1 MTNILERIVFFAS
14 IFFIIYLLIYATFT
28 FLAVAVGAYRLRIK
42 ERMQMLKNELRHT
55 TIPISIIVPAYN
67 EAAVIIKSVNSLLAL
82 DYQCFEIVV
91 VDDYSND
98 DTSQLLIDAFNMK
111 PYDRP
116 INRVLQCQPHTAVH
130 EQTVDG
136 INLTLIRK
144 LNGGKSDAL
153 NMGINACR
161 YPYFICMD
169 ADSFLQKDSLTKIV
183 QPLLEDDRVVSVGGM
198 ILLSQC
204 VQLED
209 GIAVNYKLPKNIL
222 VSMQA
227 VEYDRTFL
235 GSRILF
241 DTFNGN
247 LIISGA
253 FGLFNKSLVMA
264 AGGYDVSN
272 LGEDMELALKT
283 HVYCRNNSIEYRM
296 RYAPS
301 AVCLTQAP
309 SRLKDL
315 IGQRRRWH
323 IGMFQSMREHW
334 QIFLN
339 LRFGV
344 VSFLSFMYYLLY
356 ELLSPVVEI
365 FGVVAIVLAFYLHLL
380 NVRFMVVFL
389 VLYVLYGVALSLCIY
404 MQHIYQQKFKLS
416 FLDLIKAFF
425 ICMLEFTFF
434 RYLLVFTRLQA
445 FIGYSKHKRKWGTIK
460 RDYEKNFEYK
470 PRETV

>member
-1 MTNILERIVFFAS
+1 MTSFLEYFVLIAG

-28 FLAVAVGAYRLRIK
+28 FMAVAVGAYKLRNQD
-42 ERMQMLKNELRHT
+42 RMRMLKNELKHT
-55 TIPISIIVPAYN
+55 SIPISIIVPAYN
-67 EAAVIIKSVNSLLAL
+67 ESAVIIKSVKSLLAL
-82 DYQCFEIVV
+82 NYQHYEIVV
-91 VDDYSND
+91 VDDYSSD
-98 DTSQLLIDAFNMK
+98 DTSQLLIDEFNMK
-111 PYDRP
+111 PFDRP
-116 INRVLQCQPHTAVH
+116 INRVLECKPHVAVH
-130 EQTVDG
+130 EQKVDDV
-136 INLTLIRK
+136 NLTLIRK

-153 NMGINACR
+153 NMGINACN

-169 ADSFLQKDSLTKIV
+169 ADSFLQRDSLEKIV
-183 QPLLEDDRVVSVGGM
+183 QPILEDDTTVSVGGM
-198 ILLSQC
+198 ILISQC
-204 VQLED
+204 VQIEN
-209 GIAVNYKLPKNIL
+209 GMAVSYKLPSNLL

-253 FGLFNKSLVMA
+253 FGLFMKSLVVA

-283 HVYCRNNSIEYRM
+283 HVYCRNNNIEYRM

-323 IGMFQSMREHW
+323 LGMFQSMRAHW
-334 QIFLN
+334 QIFFN

-356 ELLSPVVEI
+356 ELLSPIVEI
-365 FGVVAIVLAFYLHLL
+365 FGFLAIIAASHLHLL

-389 VLYVLYGVALSLCIY
+389 ILYVLYGVALSLCIY

-416 FLDLIKAFF
+416 FSDVPKALIV
-425 ICMLEFTFF
+425 CLLEFVFF
-434 RYLLVFTRLQA
+434 RYLLVFIRLQA
-445 FIGYSKHKRKWGTIK
+445 FISYRKNKRRWGTIK
-460 RDYEKNFEYK
+460 RD
-470 PRETV
+470 

>member
-1 MTNILERIVFFAS
+1 MIGFFEQIVFFAS

-28 FLAVAVGAYRLRIK
+28 FMAVTVGAYKLRNQ

-55 TIPISIIVPAYN
+55 SIPISIIVPAYN
-67 EAAVIIKSVNSLLAL
+67 ESAVIIKSVNSLLAL
-82 DYQCFEIVV
+82 EYECYEIVV
-91 VDDYSND
+91 VDDYSSDN
-98 DTSQLLIDAFNMK
+98 TSQLLIDEFDMK
-111 PYDRP
+111 PFNRP
-116 INRVLQCQPHTAVH
+116 INRVLPCKSHTAVH
-130 EQTVDG
+130 EQQVDG
-136 INLTLIRK
+136 VDITLIRK
-144 LNGGKSDAL
+144 QNGGKSDAL

-169 ADSFLQKDSLTKIV
+169 ADSFLQKDSLEKIV

-198 ILLSQC
+198 ILISQC
-204 VQLED
+204 AQIED
-209 GIAVNYKLPKNIL
+209 GMAVNYKLHRNLL

-253 FGLFNKSLVMA
+253 FGLFKKSTVVA
-264 AGGYDVSN
+264 AGGYDVGS

-283 HVYCRNNSIEYRM
+283 HVYCRNNNIEYRM

-309 SRLKDL
+309 SRLGDL

-323 IGMFQSMREHW
+323 LGMFQSMRAHW

-365 FGVVAIVLAFYLHLL
+365 FGVLAIVLAAYLYLL
-380 NVRFMVVFL
+380 NVRFMVVFMI
-389 VLYVLYGVALSLCIY
+389 LYVIYGVALSLCIY
-404 MQHIYQQKFKLS
+404 TQHIYQQRFRLS
-416 FLDLIKAFF
+416 TLDLFKALF
-425 ICMLEFTFF
+425 ICLLEFTFF

-445 FIGYSKHKRKWGTIK
+445 FLRYGKHKRKWGTIK
-460 RDYEKNFEYK
+460 RD
-470 PRETV
+470 

>member
-1 MTNILERIVFFAS
+1 MTDFFRQIIYFSS
-14 IFFIIYLLIYATFT
+14 IFFIVYLLIYATFT
-28 FLAVAVGAYRLRIK
+28 FMAVAVGAYKLRNQ

-67 EAAVIIKSVNSLLAL
+67 ESAIIIKSINSLLSL
-82 DYQCFEIVV
+82 DYDAYEIIV

-98 DTSQLLIDAFNMK
+98 NTSQLVIDEFSMK

-116 INRVLQCQPHTAVH
+116 INYFLQCKPHISVH
-130 EQTVDG
+130 EQKIGNV
-136 INLTLIRK
+136 NLTLIRK
-144 LNGGKSDAL
+144 SNGGKSDAL
-153 NMGINACR
+153 NMGINASR
-161 YPYFICMD
+161 NPYFICMD
-169 ADSFLQKDSLTKIV
+169 ADSFLQKDSLEKII
-183 QPLLEDDRVVSVGGM
+183 QPILEDERVVSVGGM
-198 ILLSQC
+198 ILISQC
-204 VQLED
+204 VQIED
-209 GIAVNYKLPKNIL
+209 GMAVSYKLPNNLL
-222 VSMQA
+222 VCMQA

-253 FGLFNKSLVMA
+253 FGLFKKSLVIA
-264 AGGYDVSN
+264 AGGYDSSN

-283 HVYCRNNSIEYRM
+283 HVYCRNNNIKYSM

-309 SRLKDL
+309 SRFKDL

-323 IGMFQSMREHW
+323 LGMFQSMSAHW

-356 ELLSPVVEI
+356 ELLSPIVEL
-365 FGVVAIVLAFYLHLL
+365 FGLFSIILASHLHIL

-389 VLYVLYGVALSLCIY
+389 IVYVIYGVALSLCIY

-416 FLDLIKAFF
+416 VLDLIKAFF
-425 ICMLEFTFF
+425 VCMLEFTFF
-434 RYLLVFTRLQA
+434 RYLLVFTRLNA
-445 FIGYSKHKRKWGTIK
+445 FIGYRKKKKMWGTIK
-460 RDYEKNFEYK
+460 RD
-470 PRETV
+470 

>member
-1 MTNILERIVFFAS
+1 MIGVMEHIVSFAS

-28 FLAVAVGAYRLRIK
+28 FLAVAVGAYKLRNQD
-42 ERMQMLKNELRHT
+42 RMLMLKNELKHT
-55 TIPISIIVPAYN
+55 SIPISIIVPAYN
-67 EAAVIIKSVNSLLAL
+67 ESAVIIKSVKSLLAL
-82 DYQCFEIVV
+82 DYQHYEIVV
-91 VDDYSND
+91 VDDYSSDN
-98 DTSQLLIDAFNMK
+98 TSQLLIDELCMRPF
-111 PYDRP
+111 DRP
-116 INRVLQCQPHTAVH
+116 INRVLECKPHISVY
-130 EQTVDG
+130 EQKIGNID
-136 INLTLIRK
+136 LTLIRK
-144 LNGGKSDAL
+144 QNGGKSDAL

-161 YPYFICMD
+161 NPYFICMD
-169 ADSFLQKDSLTKIV
+169 ADSFLQKDSLEKIV
-183 QPLLEDDRVVSVGGM
+183 QPILEDDTTVSVGGM
-198 ILLSQC
+198 ILISQC
-204 VQLED
+204 VQIED
-209 GIAVNYKLPKNIL
+209 GMAVSYKLPNNLL

-253 FGLFNKSLVMA
+253 FGLFMKSLVVA
-264 AGGYDVSN
+264 AGGYDVGS

-283 HVYCRNNSIEYRM
+283 HVYCRNNNINYRM
-296 RYAPS
+296 RYASS

-309 SRLKDL
+309 SRFKDL

-323 IGMFQSMREHW
+323 LGMFQSMRAHW

-356 ELLSPVVEI
+356 ELLSPIVEI
-365 FGVVAIVLAFYLHLL
+365 FGIVAIIAASHLHLL

-389 VLYVLYGVALSLCIY
+389 ILYVLYGVVLSLCIY

-416 FLDLIKAFF
+416 ISDLLKAF
-425 ICMLEFTFF
+425 IVCLLEFIFF

-445 FIGYSKHKRKWGTIK
+445 FIRYRKNKKTWGTIK
-460 RDYEKNFEYK
+460 RD
-470 PRETV
+470 

>member
-1 MTNILERIVFFAS
+1 MMSFLEQIVFFAS

-28 FLAVAVGAYRLRIK
+28 FMAVAIGAYRLRNQ
-42 ERMQMLKNELRHT
+42 ERMQMLKNELKHT
-55 TIPISIIVPAYN
+55 SIPISIIVPAYN
-67 EAAVIIKSVNSLLAL
+67 ESAVIIKSVNSLLAL
-82 DYQCFEIVV
+82 DYQCYEIVV
-91 VDDYSND
+91 VDDYSD
-98 DTSQLLIDAFNMK
+98 DNTSQLLIDEFNMR
-111 PYDRP
+111 PYNRP
-116 INRVLQCQPHTAVH
+116 INRVLECKPHIAVH
-130 EQTVDG
+130 EQRVG
-136 INLTLIRK
+136 GVNLTLIRK

-161 YPYFICMD
+161 FPYFICMD
-169 ADSFLQKDSLTKIV
+169 ADSFLQRDSLGKIV
-183 QPLLEDDRVVSVGGM
+183 QPILEDDRVVSVGGM
-198 ILLSQC
+198 ILISQC
-204 VQLED
+204 VQIED
-209 GIAVNYKLPKNIL
+209 GMAVNYKLSKNLL

-253 FGLFNKSLVMA
+253 FGLFKKSTVVA

-283 HVYCRNNSIEYRM
+283 HVYCRNNNIDYRM
-296 RYAPS
+296 RYAPN

-309 SRLKDL
+309 SRFKDL

-323 IGMFQSMREHW
+323 LGMFQSMRAHW

-356 ELLSPVVEI
+356 ELLSPIVEI
-365 FGVVAIVLAFYLHLL
+365 FGVLSIVLAAHLYLL

-389 VLYVLYGVALSLCIY
+389 VLYVIYGVALSLCIY
-404 MQHIYQQKFKLS
+404 TQHIYQQKFKLS
-416 FLDLIKAFF
+416 ASDLLKALF

-434 RYLLVFTRLQA
+434 RYLLVFTRLHA
-445 FIGYSKHKRKWGTIK
+445 FVRYGKNKRKWGTIK
-460 RDYEKNFEYK
+460 RD
-470 PRETV
+470 